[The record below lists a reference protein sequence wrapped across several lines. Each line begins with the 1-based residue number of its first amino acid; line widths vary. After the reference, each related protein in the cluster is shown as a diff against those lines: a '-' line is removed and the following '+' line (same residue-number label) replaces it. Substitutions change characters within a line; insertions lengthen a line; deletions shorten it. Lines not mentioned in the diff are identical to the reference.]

1 MLSLNVSFTS
11 NSTGFDCFNFKSALG
26 LSIWVKSVHQ
36 GSVLKWILICGVTS
50 NKVTSNSTEF
60 TLNLVR
66 VDNSCKISASHHTSV
81 KLVTRFFDTFLSVST
96 EDSVKMVEGI
106 LSEDNKS
113 TKMTTWSELKK
124 IKSVDAAGINTW
136 KITGVSLNVGVLIA
150 VHNKRTLCN
159 LETRV
164 SHFL

>member
-1 MLSLNVSFTS
+1 
-11 NSTGFDCFNFKSALG
+11 
-26 LSIWVKSVHQ
+26 
-36 GSVLKWILICGVTS
+36 
-50 NKVTSNSTEF
+50 
-60 TLNLVR
+60 
-66 VDNSCKISASHHTSV
+66 
-81 KLVTRFFDTFLSVST
+81 
-96 EDSVKMVEGI
+96 MVEGI

-150 VHNKRTLCN
+150 VDNKRTLCN